1 MVDNKEWQGCN
12 LLDMSQ
18 LSCKIFLNKNKGGGL
33 GFWTVIKMVKE
44 RFKESRKGETNKI
57 GEGLFIGDNANKKE
71 RQRKEE
77 CLQMVMGLWFKKLRG
92 KRKRS
97 VLAH

>member
-1 MVDNKEWQGCN
+1 
-12 LLDMSQ
+12 
-18 LSCKIFLNKNKGGGL
+18 
-33 GFWTVIKMVKE
+33 MVKE

>member
-1 MVDNKEWQGCN
+1 
-12 LLDMSQ
+12 
-18 LSCKIFLNKNKGGGL
+18 
-33 GFWTVIKMVKE
+33 MVKE
-44 RFKESRKGETNKI
+44 SFKESRRGETNKI
-57 GEGLFIGDNANKKE
+57 GERLSIGDNANKKE

-97 VLAH
+97 VLVH